1 MVSESTVRM
10 DRMSNRTVKD
20 GRNQVIKGSE
30 KTFLYASR
38 ARTKKTRMHSSRMCT
53 GRSLTICWRLL
64 PGGGGLGVPGPG
76 GVVCS
81 RGGTWFG
88 GYLVRGSLVW
98 GGLLQG
104 GSGLGEGGGLLLG
117 GCLVWGGLLRGEVV
131 CSGGVWCGGGGLVC
145 SRGRGAWS
153 GGPGPRGVCS
163 GGGCIPACTEADP
176 PPVDR
181 ILDTR
186 L

>member
-1 MVSESTVRM
+1 MLAS
-10 DRMSNRTVKD
+10 
-20 GRNQVIKGSE
+20 
-30 KTFLYASR
+30 ASR
-38 ARTKKTRMHSSRMCT
+38 GA
-53 GRSLTICWRLL
+53 
-64 PGGGGLGVPGPG
+64 GGGLGVPGPG
-76 GVVCS
+76 GMVCS

-104 GSGLGEGGGLLLG
+104 G
-117 GCLVWGGLLRGEVV
+117 VW
-131 CSGGVWCGGGGLVC
+131 SGGGGWSAPGGVPGLGGSAPGGRWSALGGLVRGRGVVC
-145 SRGRGAWS
+145 SRGVPGLGGS
-153 GGPGPRGVCS
+153 GPGGPGPGGVCS
-163 GGGCIPACTEADP
+163 GGGGCIPACTEADP